1 MGTHKGDCS
10 QKTNSPRIGA
20 GEPPENHS
28 QNTMRNTVNSLR
40 DRWDYFF
47 SEKKKKEKDK
57 LVVIEDKL
65 TEK

>member
-1 MGTHKGDCS
+1 MGTRKGDCS
-10 QKTNSPRIGA
+10 QKTNSPRIRA

-47 SEKKKKEKDK
+47 SQKKKEKDK